1 MNKSQVYWEL
11 KNEEGT
17 VTASGYADSIKQCL
31 IDVAIE
37 WRNSITLPPGLC
49 IDGAPNRL
57 KTQILDVSTENT
69 ND

>member
-1 MNKSQVYWEL
+1 MTDPQIYWEL
-11 KNEEGT
+11 KDEDGA
-17 VTASGYADSIKQCL
+17 VTASGWADSIKRCL
-31 IDVAIE
+31 IDIGIE
-37 WRNSITLPPGLC
+37 WRDSITLPPGLC